1 MGKSEYASKMAVYAR
16 DRSVAAVSQL
26 RTSVGSSVDID
37 GEIKTKEEDKRG
49 ERRGREYD
57 VNAKKD
63 GQARRVGRE
72 ARKRGKLM
80 VVVMVVVVVVAVMVA
95 MVVVMVAS
103 SLGRSGRWLKNE
115 VIW

>member
-80 VVVMVVVVVVAVMVA
+80 VVVVVVVVVVAVMVA

>member
-1 MGKSEYASKMAVYAR
+1 MAVYAR

-80 VVVMVVVVVVAVMVA
+80 VVVVVVVVVVAVMVA

>member
-80 VVVMVVVVVVAVMVA
+80 VVVVVVVAVMVA

>member
-1 MGKSEYASKMAVYAR
+1 MAVYAR

-80 VVVMVVVVVVAVMVA
+80 VVVVVVVVVVVAVMVA